1 MCVFI
6 VFSWEM
12 LTDVLRTM
20 INNPFK
26 KKFIGK
32 EKKTITILT
41 AFSISHKSGIKNFLK

>member
-1 MCVFI
+1 
-6 VFSWEM
+6 M

-26 KKFIGK
+26 KKIYRK
-32 EKKTITILT
+32 RKKKTITILT